1 MSPMEFRMAEN
12 LNNKV
17 DPDVL
22 HFKNQTKKLTPI
34 SRYKI

>member
-1 MSPMEFRMAEN
+1 VIADVVVDDEE

-22 HFKNQTKKLTPI
+22 EALFDKPL
-34 SRYKI
+34 